1 MSGGYNDMLEP
12 LPVGERSSQREA
24 ESSEGKNWAPCLGCA
39 WVAFILAVA
48 GISAHRHLLPK
59 IPPGAHA
66 HHAPPTPPAGGTTVI
81 NVIGGQSST
90 TLSCGQVTMASTYF
104 SKAVAFAKG
113 KGWVGSAGS
122 CASQGYT
129 VAAGTKALPA
139 SLTGYTGHPLTAQ
152 VYTFGTA
159 PPTPTPAPSCPCG
172 FTCFKD
178 GAAFVSALNAPA
190 SAGDKLALV
199 CPAASPCVINGTLL
213 GLGGG
218 VKATVIME
226 HVLLQNNVTKNARLL
241 SISGGNVTG
250 TKLTFRNG
258 QATP

>member
-90 TLSCGQVTMASTYF
+90 TLSCGQVTMASKYVPN
-104 SKAVAFAKG
+104 AVAFAK
-113 KGWVGSAGS
+113 KQGWVGTTGTCFAK
-122 CASQGYT
+122 GYT
-129 VAAGTKALPA
+129 VITGGKALPP
-139 SLTGYTGHPLTAQ
+139 SRTGYTGHPLTATL
-152 VYTFGTA
+152 YA
-159 PPTPTPAPSCPCG
+159 KPSPASSCPAG

-178 GAAFVSALNAPA
+178 AAAFVKALNAPA
-190 SAGDKLALV
+190 KTGDKLALL
-199 CPAASPCVINGTLL
+199 CPAASTCTISGTQ
-213 GLGGG
+213 LGGDLG
-218 VKATVIME
+218 VQATVIME
-226 HVLLQNNVTKNARLL
+226 SVLVQNNKAGDGGLL
-241 SISGGNVTG
+241 AIGGGSVTG
-250 TKLTFRNG
+250 TMLTFRNG
-258 QATP
+258 QASR